1 MVLSLSRAR
10 ARSLSRALSR
20 THTLERAAAQGVLH
34 QRCGTNLIG
43 TREHLRILD
52 CRPTGAQI
60 VP

>member
-10 ARSLSRALSR
+10 SLSLALSR

-34 QRCGTNLIG
+34 QRCATNLLG
-43 TREHLRILD
+43 TRGHLRILD